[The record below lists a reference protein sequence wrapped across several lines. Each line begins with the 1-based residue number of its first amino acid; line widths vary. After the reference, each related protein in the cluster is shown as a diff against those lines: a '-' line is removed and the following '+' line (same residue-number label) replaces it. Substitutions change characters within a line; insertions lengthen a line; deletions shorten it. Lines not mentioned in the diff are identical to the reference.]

1 MRSWPAAAALVLLL
15 AAPVYGIGALQ
26 FLGESVLEPGL
37 LFGDTRVGGLSGITY
52 DADRDRYYAVSD
64 DPSSRSPSR
73 FYTLRID
80 LASGSLAA
88 DAAALEAVTIL
99 RDRHGEPFRHLV
111 MDAEGIA
118 LTPSDT
124 LVISSEGNVREGV
137 PPSIREFDLAG
148 RELRELAIPRR
159 YRPRRRRPF
168 GVRHN
173 QAFEALTW
181 SASGNGFYTANENAL
196 RQDGPAADVG
206 QPSAVRILRY
216 DYDSGKVA
224 SEMAYLVEP
233 VVSAPAT
240 RDGFRTNGLVELLAL
255 DGDHLLALERSYSE
269 AVGNSIRLYLIS
281 TREATNVRGLKRLQ
295 GRKSGGYTRVTKR
308 PLLDLAVLGIR
319 LDNLEGITFGPP
331 LDDGRRT
338 LVLISDDNFSDRQ
351 KTQILAFAFADSPPA
366 SHRGPDRE

>member
-1 MRSWPAAAALVLLL
+1 MRPWPGAAALVLLL
-15 AAPVYGIGALQ
+15 AAPAYGTGALQ
-26 FLGESVLEPGL
+26 FLGEAVLEPGL
-37 LFGDTRVGGLSGITY
+37 LFEDTRVGGLSGITY

-64 DPSSRSPSR
+64 DPSSRSTSR

-80 LASGSLAA
+80 LSSGSLAA
-88 DAAALEAVTIL
+88 DGVALDAVTIL
-99 RDRHGEPFRHLV
+99 RDRSGRPFRHLV

-118 LTPSDT
+118 LTPDET
-124 LVISSEGNVREGV
+124 LVISSEGNVRENV
-137 PPSIREFDLAG
+137 PPSIREFDLTG

-173 QAFEALTW
+173 LAFEALTW
-181 SASGNGFYTANENAL
+181 SASGDGFYTANENAL

-224 SEMAYLVEP
+224 TEMVYVVEP

-240 RDGFRTNGLVELLAL
+240 GDGFRTNGLVELLAL
-255 DGDHLLALERSYSE
+255 DGDRLLALERSYSE
-269 AVGNSIRLYLIS
+269 AAGNSIRLFLVS
-281 TREATNVRGLKRLQ
+281 TRQATDVRRVKRLQ
-295 GRKSGGYTRVTKR
+295 GRKAGGYTPVTKR
-308 PLLDLAVLGIR
+308 PLLDLSVLGIQ

-331 LDDGRRT
+331 LGDGRRT
-338 LVLISDDNFSDRQ
+338 LVLISDDNFSERQ
-351 KTQILAFAFADSPPA
+351 KTQILAFAFADSPPV
-366 SHRGPDRE
+366 SP